1 MTLDNLPLPVD
12 ATVDFGGVPLGE
24 HGFRRIREPCI
35 VNEVEGQERDI
46 TMALNIG
53 FSVEKPQ
60 SVCVDPAFLGKAV
73 PPLGGCHSAS
83 LVPPRILAPVE
94 KFPQTCTHLRGC
106 SALVQRLTLRAVTL
120 W

>member
-24 HGFRRIREPCI
+24 HGFRLTREPSI

-53 FSVEKPQ
+53 LSVEKPQ
-60 SVCVDPAFLGKAV
+60 SVCVDPAFLGKATA
-73 PPLGGCHSAS
+73 PLRGCHIAS
-83 LVPPRILAPVE
+83 LVPARAFATLPR
-94 KFPQTCTHLRGC
+94 
-106 SALVQRLTLRAVTL
+106 
-120 W
+120 